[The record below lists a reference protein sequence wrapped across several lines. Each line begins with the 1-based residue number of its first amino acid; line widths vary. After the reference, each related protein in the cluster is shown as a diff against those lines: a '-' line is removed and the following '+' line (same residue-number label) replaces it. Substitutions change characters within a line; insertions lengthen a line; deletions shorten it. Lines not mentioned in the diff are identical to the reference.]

1 MFSVA
6 AAQPKG
12 ALLSVLEVSLLQ
24 PAYNL
29 LHSPAV
35 PMTRPTAPL
44 RTHLY
49 ADPEGQF
56 LHNVILDSCRRHGEK
71 TAIVDTSCTP
81 FRRITYAEYGD
92 LVERTARGLVA
103 AGIRP
108 GDMIGIYL
116 PNCWEFGVIFH
127 AATMAGAIPT
137 TMNPTYR
144 GREVHH
150 QMECSDAVALI
161 SDGPLLEGIDLSGL
175 RALRKVYTTR
185 SSGSGATEPLGKL
198 YTYSGG
204 ESTPEPEHDS
214 RLTLATLPFSSGT
227 TGLPKGV
234 MLSHYNIVANVY
246 QTLTSGEAGSIGESD
261 SILCFL
267 PMYHIYGLTVG
278 LNLGLV
284 RGSTVIF
291 MPRFECE
298 TSLRISVEEGITVNL
313 CVPPALLAYCH
324 AVDQGKFPREH
335 RIRWVKCGAA
345 PLAPDLA
352 RRFKESTGIPIR
364 QGYGMTEASPVT
376 HMGYLDP
383 EFYRGDSIGG
393 PVAQTDCRVL
403 DENANEVPPGELGE
417 LVMRGP
423 QIMLG
428 YWKSPDA
435 TSAVLRDGWYWSG
448 DIVRVDEQGL
458 YYVVDRRKEMMKYK
472 GFSIAPAEVEG
483 VLLEHP
489 AVRDCGVVSRADEAG
504 EEIPCAFVVLREG
517 HLETEDTTASLRE
530 FVAERLTHYK
540 MPREIHFVQSIPRT
554 ASGKILRRDLRKLF
568 Q

>member
-1 MFSVA
+1 LA
-6 AAQPKG
+6 
-12 ALLSVLEVSLLQ
+12 
-24 PAYNL
+24 
-29 LHSPAV
+29 
-35 PMTRPTAPL
+35 
-44 RTHLY
+44 
-49 ADPEGQF
+49 
-56 LHNVILDSCRRHGEK
+56 
-71 TAIVDTSCTP
+71 
-81 FRRITYAEYGD
+81 
-92 LVERTARGLVA
+92 ERTARGFAA

-108 GDMIGIYL
+108 RDMIGIYL
-116 PNCWEFGVIFH
+116 PNCWEFGVAFH

-144 GREVHH
+144 DREVHY
-150 QMECSDAVALI
+150 QMETSEAVALI
-161 SDGPLLEGIDLSGL
+161 SDGPLLEGIDLSSL
-175 RALRKVYTTR
+175 PALRKVYTVR
-185 SSGSGATEPLGKL
+185 NSGPGGAEPLSNL
-198 YTYSGG
+198 YTYCGR
-204 ESTPEPEHDS
+204 ESMPQPEHDP
-214 RLTLATLPFSSGT
+214 RLTLATMPFSSGT

-234 MLSHYNIVANVY
+234 MLSHHNIVANVY
-246 QTLTSGEAGSIGESD
+246 QTLTSGETGSIGD
-261 SILCFL
+261 DDVILCFL
-267 PMYHIYGLTVG
+267 PLYHIYGLTVA
-278 LNLGLV
+278 LNLGLI
-284 RGSTVIF
+284 RGCTVVF

-298 TSLRISVEEGITVNL
+298 ASLRIAVEEGVTVNL

-345 PLAPDLA
+345 PLAPDLV
-352 RRFKESTGIPIR
+352 RRFKDSTGIPIR

-383 EFYRGDSIGG
+383 QFYRGDSIGG

-403 DENANEVPPGELGE
+403 DENGNEVPRGELGE

-428 YWKSPDA
+428 YWKSPEATDA
-435 TSAVLRDGWYWSG
+435 VMRDGWYWSG
-448 DIVRVDEQGL
+448 DVVRVDEQGL

-489 AVRDCGVVSRADEAG
+489 AVRDCGVVSRVDDTG
-504 EEIPCAFVVLREG
+504 EEIPCAFVVLRES
-517 HLETEDTTASLRE
+517 HLETEETSASLRE

-540 MPREIHFVQSIPRT
+540 MPREILFVQSIPRT

-568 Q
+568 